1 MSCCAQTE
9 AGAAVNA
16 RRTFS
21 LRSVVNRLVER
32 LRAARQ
38 RRRQYRELIDYL
50 ASDHRAASD
59 LGITLHEARN
69 LYRRR

>member
-1 MSCCAQTE
+1 MSCYAQTE
-9 AGAAVNA
+9 TGAAAAA

-21 LRSVVNRLVER
+21 LRSLFKRIVGR

-59 LGITLHEARN
+59 LGISPNDARN
-69 LYRRR
+69 LCR